1 MSKAVFLD
9 RDGTLIR
16 HVPYLHHVED
26 VQLLPGVGPALRL
39 LKTAGYYLIVI
50 TNQAGVAYGYFTEE
64 DLQRVNSHLHR
75 MLQEEG
81 SRIDAWYYCPH
92 HPAGALSKYRLA
104 CDCRKPGGGLLTL
117 AAQAHRLDLA
127 ASFTIGDRW
136 SDVQAGKTGG
146 GTGIL
151 VLTGEGRKDF
161 RTAPGKG
168 LVFTHLLSAARWIV
182 SKGGSCFAHCL

>member
-81 SRIDAWYYCPH
+81 CRIDAWYYCPH

-146 GTGIL
+146 RHRYPSPDRGGEERFPHRTGQRTCLYPL
-151 VLTGEGRKDF
+151 VISRQVDRIQGR
-161 RTAPGKG
+161 
-168 LVFTHLLSAARWIV
+168 
-182 SKGGSCFAHCL
+182 